1 MRSERPLQVPLRQLL
16 DDDATRHELIGS
28 RVVRIETPTRT
39 HELLAGR
46 AAEIL
51 RRQLSGRPWEV
62 RRNPVVRVGDAHLV
76 RPDVAVMFRQP
87 GARAGAEGAPAIV
100 LEVMSPTTAV
110 RDRGA
115 KRLAYFQIADLQHY
129 VLVSSGQYCL
139 EIFSRCAPGEWSCRR
154 YCEELG
160 RLVELAGFDVCLPLM
175 ALYEGIDLDEK
186 AWRER

>member
-1 MRSERPLQVPLRQLL
+1 MRAERPPQVPLRQLL

-39 HELLAGR
+39 HERLAGR
-46 AAEIL
+46 AADIL

-62 RRNPVVRVGDAHLV
+62 RRNAVVRVGDAHLV
-76 RPDVAVMFRQP
+76 RPDVAVMFRQ
-87 GARAGAEGAPAIV
+87 AGAGAAESDPAIV
-100 LEVMSPTTAV
+100 IEVMSPTTAV

-139 EIFSRCAPGEWSCRR
+139 EIFSRSAPGEWSCRR
-154 YCEELG
+154 YCEELD